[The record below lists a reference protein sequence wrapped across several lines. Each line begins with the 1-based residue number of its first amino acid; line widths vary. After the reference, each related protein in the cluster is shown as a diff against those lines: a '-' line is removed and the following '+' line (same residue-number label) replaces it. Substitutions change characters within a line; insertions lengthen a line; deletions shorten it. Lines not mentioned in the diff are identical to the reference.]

1 MSVSL
6 NPTSNVVKTPV
17 SNFPQKSDE
26 KQSKSSISTTTKVL
40 VGSSLIALA
49 AVGIYLATRGKA
61 REKTVEKA
69 VKNAGKAF
77 DEISN
82 KVPDKVSTDGVVS
95 TVTKLELT
103 GDDAI
108 NKLNEMYK
116 AGKSIKYAYIPKNR
130 KDVVV
135 VIEDYNGNGGHNL
148 YSRMF
153 DRKTFKYNYKTDM
166 IVDDVKPL
174 SSKCFFRYFSNKKL
188 GEAKI
193 ISENGAKIS
202 INNSMRPSS
211 RLQKDLTISKD
222 GLIYKKSK
230 YIRERDNAKICTE
243 EVTIHD
249 YAGFKYSVNGA
260 VEDVSENFDIH
271 KKEFF
276 KQLRKK

>member
-17 SNFPQKSDE
+17 SNPPQKSDE
-26 KQSKSSISTTTKVL
+26 KQSKSTVSTTTKVL
-40 VGSSLIALA
+40 VGSSLTALA
-49 AVGIYLATRGKA
+49 AVGIYLATRGKGGG
-61 REKTVEKA
+61 KTVEKA
-69 VKNAGKAF
+69 AKNASKAF

-116 AGKSIKYAYIPKNR
+116 AGKSIMYAYIPKNR

-135 VIEDYNGNGGHNL
+135 VIEDYNGNGGHYL

-153 DRKTFKYNYKTDM
+153 DRKTFKYKSDR

-174 SSKCFFRYFSNKKL
+174 SSKYFFRYLSNKKL
-188 GEAKI
+188 GKAEI

-243 EVTIHD
+243 DVTIHD
-249 YAGFKYSVNGA
+249 YDGFKDSVNGA
-260 VEDVSENFDIH
+260 VKDVSENFDIH